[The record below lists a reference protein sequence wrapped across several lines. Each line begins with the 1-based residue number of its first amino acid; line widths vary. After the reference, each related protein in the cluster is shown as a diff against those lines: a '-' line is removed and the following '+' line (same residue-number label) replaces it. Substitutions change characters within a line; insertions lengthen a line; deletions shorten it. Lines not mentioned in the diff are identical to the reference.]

1 GDRQRPACDLGFRVG
16 VPDEPA
22 EPDAGARGRNGLR
35 DGEPGGQLRLVERR
49 EGDRFV
55 RRKGGRARSGG
66 GRETLRGDVSGWAA
80 GDAGETRG
88 MNETQRLEKLLAGD
102 NGGSVTLPRRD
113 AQELAQKLK
122 VRGNPGAAAR
132 LVELLNS
139 PGDVDLDP
147 EEAKT
152 LLDQLRESGR
162 RWVFGTNE
170 PRELPSMKAAEAE
183 PEPERQP
190 EAE

>member
-1 GDRQRPACDLGFRVG
+1 
-16 VPDEPA
+16 
-22 EPDAGARGRNGLR
+22 
-35 DGEPGGQLRLVERR
+35 
-49 EGDRFV
+49 
-55 RRKGGRARSGG
+55 
-66 GRETLRGDVSGWAA
+66 
-80 GDAGETRG
+80 
-88 MNETQRLEKLLAGD
+88 MNETQRLETLLGGG
-102 NGGSVTLPRRD
+102 NGGSVRLPRRD

-170 PRELPSMKAAEAE
+170 PRELPSMQAAEAE

-190 EAE
+190 EAEPQSEAEPEPEPDPEPEPELEREPEPEPTPEPEPAPEPPQKRGFFRRLFGKSDE

>member
-1 GDRQRPACDLGFRVG
+1 
-16 VPDEPA
+16 
-22 EPDAGARGRNGLR
+22 
-35 DGEPGGQLRLVERR
+35 
-49 EGDRFV
+49 
-55 RRKGGRARSGG
+55 
-66 GRETLRGDVSGWAA
+66 
-80 GDAGETRG
+80 
-88 MNETQRLEKLLAGD
+88 MNETQRLETLLGAG
-102 NGGSVTLPRRD
+102 NGGSVRLPRRD

-170 PRELPSMKAAEAE
+170 PRELPSMQAAEAE

-190 EAE
+190 EAEPQSEAEPEPEPELEREPDLEPEPTPEPEPAPEPPQKRGFFRRL

>member
-1 GDRQRPACDLGFRVG
+1 
-16 VPDEPA
+16 
-22 EPDAGARGRNGLR
+22 
-35 DGEPGGQLRLVERR
+35 
-49 EGDRFV
+49 
-55 RRKGGRARSGG
+55 
-66 GRETLRGDVSGWAA
+66 
-80 GDAGETRG
+80 
-88 MNETQRLEKLLAGD
+88 MNETQRLETLLGAG

-162 RWVFGTNE
+162 RWVFGTDE

-183 PEPERQP
+183 PEPEPQP
-190 EAE
+190 EAEPQSEAEPEPEPEPEPATEPEPELEREPDLEPEPEPTPEPEPAPEPPQKRGFLRRLFGKSDE

>member
-1 GDRQRPACDLGFRVG
+1 
-16 VPDEPA
+16 
-22 EPDAGARGRNGLR
+22 
-35 DGEPGGQLRLVERR
+35 
-49 EGDRFV
+49 
-55 RRKGGRARSGG
+55 
-66 GRETLRGDVSGWAA
+66 
-80 GDAGETRG
+80 
-88 MNETQRLEKLLAGD
+88 MNETQRLETLLGAG
-102 NGGSVTLPRRD
+102 NGGSVRLPRRD

-170 PRELPSMKAAEAE
+170 PRELPSMQAAEAE
-183 PEPERQP
+183 PEPEPQP
-190 EAE
+190 QSEAEPEPEPEPEPELEREPDLEPEPTPEPEPAPEPPQKRGFFRRLFGKSDE

>member
-1 GDRQRPACDLGFRVG
+1 
-16 VPDEPA
+16 
-22 EPDAGARGRNGLR
+22 
-35 DGEPGGQLRLVERR
+35 
-49 EGDRFV
+49 
-55 RRKGGRARSGG
+55 
-66 GRETLRGDVSGWAA
+66 
-80 GDAGETRG
+80 
-88 MNETQRLEKLLAGD
+88 MNETQRLETLLGAG
-102 NGGSVTLPRRD
+102 NGGSVRLPRRD

-162 RWVFGTNE
+162 RWVFGTDE
-170 PRELPSMKAAEAE
+170 PRELPSMQAVEAE
-183 PEPERQP
+183 PEPEPQS
-190 EAE
+190 EAEPEPEPEPEPEFEGEPEPEPTPEPEPAPEPPQKRGFFRRLFGKSDE